1 VYEVLRTPEFEEWM
15 DTLDPAS
22 VNRVS
27 LVLARMEEGNWGDY
41 KPLPGVSGIFE
52 RRLMGRGAGIRL
64 YFCRQ
69 SSNVVLALIG
79 GDKASQQRGDIAKAG
94 RLSEHYI

>member
-1 VYEVLRTPEFEEWM
+1 M
-15 DTLDPAS
+15 DTLDPVS

-27 LVLARMEEGNWGDY
+27 LALERMEEGNWGDY
-41 KPLPGVSGIFE
+41 KPLPRVTGIFE

-79 GDKASQQRGDIAKAG
+79 GDKASQQRGDITRAQ
-94 RLSEHYI
+94 RLREHYT